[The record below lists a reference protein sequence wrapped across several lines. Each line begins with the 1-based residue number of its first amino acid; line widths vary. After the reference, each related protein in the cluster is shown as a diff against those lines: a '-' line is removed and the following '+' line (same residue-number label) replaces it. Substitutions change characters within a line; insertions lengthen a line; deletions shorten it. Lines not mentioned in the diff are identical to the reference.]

1 MVLKVAKEL
10 TVIKLG
16 GSLLTDKREP
26 YTYRKNVL
34 DAVAHEIA
42 DCISEGIIENLV
54 LLHGVGSY
62 GHPPVLKHKLH
73 KGFLGPEQLLPL
85 SETQESVGTLRHI
98 IVKAF
103 QEAGIPICLMYP
115 SSMIIAD
122 KMRMTDY
129 FLEPL
134 KRWASIGMVPLLGGD
149 ILVDSSMGWSVGS
162 GDQLAVIASEELGAK
177 KLVFATDVS
186 GIYDADPKVKEDAEL
201 LPRVNLNDIE
211 TTLMKMGESGM
222 VDASGTMKGKLQ
234 AVMPAKPLIEKGL
247 QVAFLSMMESG
258 NLKAFLKGQ
267 NCRCTRVV
275 VE

>member
-1 MVLKVAKEL
+1 MLNVAKEL

-16 GSLLTDKREP
+16 GSLLTDKSEP
-26 YTYRKNVL
+26 YTYREDVL
-34 DAVAHEIA
+34 QGAAQEIA
-42 DCISEGIIENLV
+42 ECVSEGLIENLV

-103 QEAGIPICLMYP
+103 QKAGIPICLMYP
-115 SSMIIAD
+115 SSMVIAD

-129 FLEPL
+129 FTEPL
-134 KRWASIGMVPLLGGD
+134 KGWASIGMVPLLGGD
-149 ILVDSSMGWSVGS
+149 ILIDSAMGWSVGS
-162 GDQLAVIASEELGAK
+162 GDQLAVIVCKELGAK
-177 KLVFATDVS
+177 RLIFATDVD
-186 GIYDADPKVKEDAEL
+186 GIYDADPKTTEDAEL
-201 LPRVNLNDIE
+201 IAKVNLNDLE

-222 VDASGTMKGKLQ
+222 VDASGAMKGKLQ
-234 AVMPAKPLIEKGL
+234 SVTPAKPLIEKGL
-247 QVAFLSMMESG
+247 KVGFLSMMKKG
-258 NLKAFLKGQ
+258 NLKAYLR
-267 NCRCTRVV
+267 NEECRCTRVV